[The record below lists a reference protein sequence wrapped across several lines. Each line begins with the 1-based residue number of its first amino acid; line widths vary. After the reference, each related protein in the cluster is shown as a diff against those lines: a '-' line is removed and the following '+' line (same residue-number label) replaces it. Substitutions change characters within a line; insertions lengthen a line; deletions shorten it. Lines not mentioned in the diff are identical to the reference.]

1 MMRAS
6 PVVSIQPDHG
16 GSVQLLPPL
25 LLLMPD
31 ELAGVAAVADDGGPA
46 CAVVG
51 EVVPAWESM
60 SVLGAVRHDG
70 RVSVS
75 AGSARDGDGGRG
87 GGSRTRW

>member
-25 LLLMPD
+25 LLLLPD

-51 EVVPAWESM
+51 EVVPA
-60 SVLGAVRHDG
+60 
-70 RVSVS
+70 
-75 AGSARDGDGGRG
+75 
-87 GGSRTRW
+87 